1 MIDLICQASPYLLS
15 DISLPNQDDEGKHAS
30 AQSWLPLQQQCLHR
44 HQAIA
49 HVEGLMRP
57 ETISCHHREN
67 PLLSSI
73 LKAIQPG
80 LDFLI
85 SRNHAFTS
93 WIGALVLGRFTQKIQ
108 IIQAD
113 INPAIPHLREGVA
126 AHPVLT

>member
-1 MIDLICQASPYLLS
+1 MPQPSLGFPSNNNVSIIIRQLL
-15 DISLPNQDDEGKHAS
+15 N
-30 AQSWLPLQQQCLHR
+30 
-44 HQAIA
+44 
-49 HVEGLMRP
+49 VEGLMRP

-80 LDFLI
+80 FDFFI

-108 IIQAD
+108 IIQVD
-113 INPAIPHLREGVA
+113 INSAIPHLRKRVA